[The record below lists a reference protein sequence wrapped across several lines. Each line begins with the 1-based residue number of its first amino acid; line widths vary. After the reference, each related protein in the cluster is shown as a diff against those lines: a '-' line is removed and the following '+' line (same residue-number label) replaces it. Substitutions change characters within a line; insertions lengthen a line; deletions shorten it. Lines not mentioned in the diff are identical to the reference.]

1 MESYQKTEATAETSS
16 AHKEA
21 GWELGQE

>member
-1 MESYQKTEATAETSS
+1 MESYQKTEVIADTSP

-21 GWELGQE
+21 GWELGQK